1 MIARPF
7 CVSLADNKTRNSSK
21 SIFILGGQ
29 SNMSGRGGVV
39 KDIFD
44 GYIPQECQSNPSIL
58 RLTKGLSWEE
68 AKEPIHQDIDFYA
81 ICGIGHGMSFADSI
95 LKSDS
100 KIGEIGLVP
109 CAIGGT
115 NISQWSQGSSFYNQ
129 MLNRTRVAL
138 QDGGIVGALLWYQGE
153 SDTWNLEGANLYKSR
168 LEKFFIDICNDLNT
182 PSLPIIQVAL
192 ASKYGPYT
200 EEIRQ
205 AQLGIQLQNVK
216 TIDANG
222 LKVGPDFVQLS
233 TPSEV
238 QLGQMLAK
246 AFLEFGSDPAHDSL
260 EELFDMQ
267 KRNRNVSL
275 TY

>member
-1 MIARPF
+1 M
-7 CVSLADNKTRNSSK
+7 
-21 SIFILGGQ
+21 SIQ
-29 SNMSGRGGVV
+29 S
-39 KDIFD
+39 I
-44 GYIPQECQSNPSIL
+44 
-58 RLTKGLSWEE
+58 
-68 AKEPIHQDIDFYA
+68 
-81 ICGIGHGMSFADSI
+81 
-95 LKSDS
+95 DS
-100 KIGEIGLVP
+100 KIKKRTFMGRSEL
-109 CAIGGT
+109 
-115 NISQWSQGSSFYNQ
+115 ISMQSCSSFYYQ

-138 QDGGIVGALLWYQGE
+138 QDGRIVGALLWYQGE

-168 LEKFFIDICNDLNT
+168 LEKFFIDILNDLNT

-192 ASKYGPYT
+192 ASKYRPYT

-205 AQLGIQLQNVK
+205 AQLGIQLQIVK

-246 AFLEFGSDPAHDSL
+246 AFLEFGSDPAHNSL

>member
-7 CVSLADNKTRNSSK
+7 CVSLADNKTRNSNK
-21 SIFILGGQ
+21 SIFILGGQSNMLFILGGQ

-100 KIGEIGLVP
+100 KI
-109 CAIGGT
+109 
-115 NISQWSQGSSFYNQ
+115 
-129 MLNRTRVAL
+129 
-138 QDGGIVGALLWYQGE
+138 D
-153 SDTWNLEGANLYKSR
+153 GANLYKSR
-168 LEKFFIDICNDLNT
+168 LEKFFIDIRNDLNT
-182 PSLPIIQVAL
+182 PSLSIIQVAL

-238 QLGQMLAK
+238 QLGQILAK

>member
-1 MIARPF
+1 
-7 CVSLADNKTRNSSK
+7 
-21 SIFILGGQ
+21 
-29 SNMSGRGGVV
+29 MSGRGGVV

-115 NISQWSQGSSFYNQ
+115 NISQWSQ
-129 MLNRTRVAL
+129 R
-138 QDGGIVGALLWYQGE
+138 E
-153 SDTWNLEGANLYKSR
+153 SETWNLEGANLYKSR
-168 LEKFFIDICNDLNT
+168 LEKFFIDIRNDLNT
-182 PSLPIIQVAL
+182 PSLSIIQVAL

-238 QLGQMLAK
+238 QLGQILAK

>member
-1 MIARPF
+1 
-7 CVSLADNKTRNSSK
+7 
-21 SIFILGGQ
+21 
-29 SNMSGRGGVV
+29 MSGRGGVV

-81 ICGIGHGMSFADSI
+81 ICGIGHGMSFVDSI

-115 NISQWSQGSSFYNQ
+115 NISQWSQ
-129 MLNRTRVAL
+129 R
-138 QDGGIVGALLWYQGE
+138 E
-153 SDTWNLEGANLYKSR
+153 SETWNLEGANLYKSR
-168 LEKFFIDICNDLNT
+168 LEKFFIDIRNDLNT
-182 PSLPIIQVAL
+182 PSLSIIRVAL

-238 QLGQMLAK
+238 QLGQILAK

>member
-1 MIARPF
+1 M
-7 CVSLADNKTRNSSK
+7 
-21 SIFILGGQ
+21 
-29 SNMSGRGGVV
+29 
-39 KDIFD
+39 DIFHK
-44 GYIPQECQSNPSIL
+44 NVN
-58 RLTKGLSWEE
+58 
-68 AKEPIHQDIDFYA
+68 PIHQDIDFYA
-81 ICGIGHGMSFADSI
+81 ICGIGHGMSFADSS

-115 NISQWSQGSSFYNQ
+115 NISQWSQG
-129 MLNRTRVAL
+129 
-138 QDGGIVGALLWYQGE
+138 E

-168 LEKFFIDICNDLNT
+168 LEKFFIDIRNDLNT

-205 AQLGIQLQNVK
+205 AQLGIPLQNVK
-216 TIDANG
+216 IIDANG

-238 QLGQMLAK
+238 QLGQMLVK
-246 AFLEFGSDPAHDSL
+246 AFLEFGSDPAHNSL

>member
-1 MIARPF
+1 
-7 CVSLADNKTRNSSK
+7 
-21 SIFILGGQ
+21 
-29 SNMSGRGGVV
+29 MSGRGGVV

-81 ICGIGHGMSFADSI
+81 ICGIGHGMSFVDSI

-100 KIGEIGLVP
+100 KIGEIGL
-109 CAIGGT
+109 
-115 NISQWSQGSSFYNQ
+115 
-129 MLNRTRVAL
+129 
-138 QDGGIVGALLWYQGE
+138 
-153 SDTWNLEGANLYKSR
+153 
-168 LEKFFIDICNDLNT
+168 
-182 PSLPIIQVAL
+182 VAL

-238 QLGQMLAK
+238 QLGQILAK